1 MRAQPQPQPQLQHL
15 SINMKKILTPAILG
29 TLLLTS
35 CAIFEKPPEVVVEGF
50 RKGQERS
57 QQEANARCMGE
68 YNLPLA
74 TFKGFTMGYNPLEP
88 ANLYTCSDPNKAKK

>member
-1 MRAQPQPQPQLQHL
+1 
-15 SINMKKILTPAILG
+15 MKIKLASAVAG
-29 TLLLTS
+29 AFLLTS

-88 ANLYTCSDPNKAKK
+88 ANLYTCSDPNKPKK